1 MAGSKLVSF
10 LMPVYNAA
18 STVHRAIKSI
28 LGQRES
34 PELEIVIVDDES
46 GKVVFRWRRGRGNLV
61 KGMQKTIEVLDRKMG
76 IPVRDL
82 LK

>member
-1 MAGSKLVSF
+1 MGEEKRIEEEVKEVLERLKVPYSV
-10 LMPVYNAA
+10 
-18 STVHRAIKSI
+18 
-28 LGQRES
+28 
-34 PELEIVIVDDES
+34 EIVIVDDKS

>member
-1 MAGSKLVSF
+1 MSEEKRIEEEVGEVLERLKVPYSV
-10 LMPVYNAA
+10 
-18 STVHRAIKSI
+18 
-28 LGQRES
+28 
-34 PELEIVIVDDES
+34 EIVVVDDES

-61 KGMQKTIEVLDRKMG
+61 KGMQKTIEVLDRKIG

>member
-1 MAGSKLVSF
+1 MCEEERIEEEVKE
-10 LMPVYNAA
+10 
-18 STVHRAIKSI
+18 I
-28 LGQRES
+28 LERVRVPYS
-34 PELEIVIVDDES
+34 VEIVIVDDKS

>member
-1 MAGSKLVSF
+1 MGEEKRIEEEVKEVLERLKVPYSV
-10 LMPVYNAA
+10 
-18 STVHRAIKSI
+18 
-28 LGQRES
+28 
-34 PELEIVIVDDES
+34 EIVIVDDES

-76 IPVRDL
+76 IPMKDL

>member
-1 MAGSKLVSF
+1 MGEEKRIEEEVKEVLERLRVPYSV
-10 LMPVYNAA
+10 
-18 STVHRAIKSI
+18 
-28 LGQRES
+28 
-34 PELEIVIVDDES
+34 EIVIVDDKS

>member
-1 MAGSKLVSF
+1 MGEEKRIEEEVKEVLERLRVPYSV
-10 LMPVYNAA
+10 
-18 STVHRAIKSI
+18 
-28 LGQRES
+28 
-34 PELEIVIVDDES
+34 EIVIVDDES

>member
-1 MAGSKLVSF
+1 MGEEERIEEEV
-10 LMPVYNAA
+10 
-18 STVHRAIKSI
+18 
-28 LGQRES
+28 REVLERLRVPYS
-34 PELEIVIVDDES
+34 VEIVIVDDES

-61 KGMQKTIEVLDRKMG
+61 RGMQKTIEVLDRKIG

>member
-1 MAGSKLVSF
+1 MGEKKRIEEEVRGVLERLKVPYSV
-10 LMPVYNAA
+10 
-18 STVHRAIKSI
+18 
-28 LGQRES
+28 
-34 PELEIVIVDDES
+34 EIVIVDDES

-76 IPVRDL
+76 IPVKDL

>member
-1 MAGSKLVSF
+1 MGEEERIEEEVKEVLERLKVPYSV
-10 LMPVYNAA
+10 
-18 STVHRAIKSI
+18 
-28 LGQRES
+28 
-34 PELEIVIVDDES
+34 EIVIVDDES

-76 IPVRDL
+76 IPMKDL

>member
-1 MAGSKLVSF
+1 MSEERRIKEGAEKILKKLRVPYS
-10 LMPVYNAA
+10 V
-18 STVHRAIKSI
+18 
-28 LGQRES
+28 
-34 PELEIVIVDDES
+34 EIVIVDDES
-46 GKVVFRWRRGRGNLV
+46 GKVVFRWRRGEGNLV

>member
-1 MAGSKLVSF
+1 MGEEKRIEGEVKEVLERLKVPYSV
-10 LMPVYNAA
+10 
-18 STVHRAIKSI
+18 
-28 LGQRES
+28 
-34 PELEIVIVDDES
+34 EIVIVDDES

>member
-1 MAGSKLVSF
+1 MGEEERIEEEVKEVLERLRVPYSV
-10 LMPVYNAA
+10 
-18 STVHRAIKSI
+18 
-28 LGQRES
+28 
-34 PELEIVIVDDES
+34 EIVIVDDES

-61 KGMQKTIEVLDRKMG
+61 RGMQKTIEVLDRKIG

>member
-1 MAGSKLVSF
+1 MGEEKRIEEEVKEVLERLKVPYSV
-10 LMPVYNAA
+10 
-18 STVHRAIKSI
+18 
-28 LGQRES
+28 
-34 PELEIVIVDDES
+34 EIVIVDDES

>member
-1 MAGSKLVSF
+1 MGEEKRIEEEV
-10 LMPVYNAA
+10 
-18 STVHRAIKSI
+18 
-28 LGQRES
+28 REVLEQLRVPYS
-34 PELEIVIVDDES
+34 VEIVIVDDES

-76 IPVRDL
+76 IPVKDL

>member
-1 MAGSKLVSF
+1 MGEEERIEEEVKEVLERLKVPYSV
-10 LMPVYNAA
+10 
-18 STVHRAIKSI
+18 
-28 LGQRES
+28 
-34 PELEIVIVDDES
+34 EIVIVDDKS

>member
-1 MAGSKLVSF
+1 MGEEKRIEEGVKEVLERLKVPYSV
-10 LMPVYNAA
+10 
-18 STVHRAIKSI
+18 
-28 LGQRES
+28 
-34 PELEIVIVDDES
+34 EIVIVDDES

-76 IPVRDL
+76 IPVKDL

>member
-1 MAGSKLVSF
+1 MGEKKRIEEEVKEVLERLKVPYSV
-10 LMPVYNAA
+10 
-18 STVHRAIKSI
+18 
-28 LGQRES
+28 
-34 PELEIVIVDDES
+34 EIVIVDDKS

-76 IPVRDL
+76 IPMKDL